1 LIYII
6 CIGGDLS
13 GPVVGSILTAFGFAA
28 FGVHLKNY
36 LPVLAGV
43 VIMTILNRFTILTRG
58 MQIAAIFAVGLAPV
72 AGQFGIFAGI
82 IAGAVHAVIVM
93 CTSEMNGG
101 MNLYNNGFSAGWTAI
116 ILVPI
121 LESFIKRFTQK
132 KRSEK

>member
-1 LIYII
+1 MTLI
-6 CIGGDLS
+6 L
-13 GPVVGSILTAFGFAA
+13 
-28 FGVHLKNY
+28 
-36 LPVLAGV
+36 
-43 VIMTILNRFTILTRG
+43 TILNRFTILTPG

-93 CTSEMNGG
+93 CTSEMYGG